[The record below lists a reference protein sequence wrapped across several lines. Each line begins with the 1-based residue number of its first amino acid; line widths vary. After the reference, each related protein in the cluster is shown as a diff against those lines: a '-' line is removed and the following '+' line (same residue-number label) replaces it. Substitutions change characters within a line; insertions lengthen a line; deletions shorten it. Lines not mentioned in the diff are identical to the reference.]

1 MKTEDKKKAV
11 IRKLRFHHR
20 LKVAGYLLMILT
32 FTAFGLACTESPPML
47 FACGIISGYAIGRIA
62 ELEQRQRNTEAFVR
76 KYVTVQNIQ
85 GE

>member
-11 IRKLRFHHR
+11 IRELRFHYR

-32 FTAFGLACTESPPML
+32 FTAFGLACTDSPPML
-47 FACGIISGYAIGRIA
+47 FACGIIAGYAICRIA
-62 ELEQRQRNTEAFVR
+62 DLEKRQGNTEAFIR